1 VLQLSEKKY
10 VFDLSDGFGK
20 SDVFAIFAAIGHLI
34 AFVFKVIF
42 YPYVWILRMFGR
54 SFRFARSKESVDN
67 TLSDD
72 QRLFMESIPTFFILV
87 GVFMGLII
95 AIFIGFIGSDAVERF
110 LESLSLDTLIES
122 LGWWLTLFLEIILWI
137 IGLDTGTGEDK
148 IYRFGIVDIIRG
160 IFEIILA
167 IFSSDPVLL
176 FIGIGL
182 VGIALAVVWI
192 LVSETGIVAGVVSFI
207 AGVTKFLIFAPR
219 RVYDKAN
226 NIYLGFNRRLG
237 AIVLG
242 DTRLG
247 MYTVA
252 FHRKILFYSLGLGIW
267 TFLGGLFVLA
277 SNPFS
282 DVSFQIGFVLI
293 VLLFFGLG
301 VGIVEI
307 FLIVRFLDAVSRG
320 KYSTLSKA

>member
-1 VLQLSEKKY
+1 MSDKKY
-10 VFDLSDGFGK
+10 FFDLSDGFGK
-20 SDVFAIFAAIGHLI
+20 ADIFAILVAIGSLI
-34 AFVFKVIF
+34 AFFFKVIF

-54 SFRFARSKESVDN
+54 SFRFARSKDTVDSP
-67 TLSDD
+67 LSED
-72 QRLFMESIPTFFILV
+72 QRMFMESIPTFFILV
-87 GVFMGLII
+87 GVFMGVLI
-95 AIFIGFIGSDAVERF
+95 AIFIGFVGSDAVERF
-110 LESLSLDTLIES
+110 LESLSLDTLIQS
-122 LGWWLTLFLEIILWI
+122 VGWWLTLFLEIILWI
-137 IGLDTGTGEDK
+137 IGLDTGTGENK

-176 FIGIGL
+176 FFGIGL
-182 VGIALAVVWI
+182 VGIAIAAVWI
-192 LVSETGIVAGVVSFI
+192 LVSETGIVSGLITVTTS
-207 AGVTKFLIFAPR
+207 VTKFLIFAPR
-219 RVYDKAN
+219 RVYNRAN
-226 NIYLGFNRRLG
+226 AIYLGFNRRLG

-247 MYTVA
+247 MYTVG
-252 FHRKILFYSLGLGIW
+252 FHRKILLYSLGLGIW

-301 VGIVEI
+301 VGIIEI
-307 FLIVRFLDAVSRG
+307 FLIVRFLDTVSRG
-320 KYSTLSKA
+320 KYSTLSKAE